1 MALIKNTSFYTLG
14 TILPKIGA
22 FVFLPIYL
30 KHMTPA
36 DYGIISSLYIFGTVL
51 TILFTLSIPRALYR
65 VFYDYT
71 SDNEKKQL
79 IGTSI
84 ISVLFIAI
92 ISFVLLL
99 VFSPFIGS
107 IYTSIPFYP
116 YFLYAILGILFIAF
130 HSIPQAVLQIR
141 ERALTFVLLNLSLF
155 FTKSLFILYNVVY
168 LKKGAIGY
176 LEADFITDFVFIPV
190 YYFMISKD
198 IVIDLNFTM
207 LKNLLL
213 FSIPIIPGMLSSW
226 VLNLSDRIFI
236 ERYFDASQVGIYS
249 LGYQIAGLVL
259 MFTSAFKSAYDPYF
273 YKIANTYEPKGAK
286 EKLYKTNYIF
296 VLILIFVTFV
306 IAFFSKEAIQ
316 IFFST
321 EYSISAQVVP
331 LVLLGYLF
339 SQNSALLN
347 NMVYQMKKSNV
358 IMYITLFSAFLNMG
372 LNFLLIPMYGIM
384 GAAWT
389 TAISFLVV
397 FILSYL
403 LAKRHFFIP
412 YNWKIIIPSLLF
424 FIGIYIV
431 FSFISIESPW
441 VSIGIKSV
449 IIALIVIPLVY
460 RNRSQILETINTR

>member
-1 MALIKNTSFYTLG
+1 MALIKNTSFYALG

-36 DYGIISSLYIFGTVL
+36 DYGIISSLYIFGTIL
-51 TILFTLSIPRALYR
+51 TVLFTLSIPRALYR

-71 SDNEKKQL
+71 SHNEKKQL

-84 ISVLFIAI
+84 ISVFFVAI
-92 ISFVLLL
+92 LSFVLLL
-99 VFSPFIGS
+99 VFSPFIGN
-107 IYTSIPFYP
+107 IYSSIPFYP
-116 YFLYAILGILFIAF
+116 YFLYAILAILFIAF

-190 YYFMISKD
+190 YFLMIRKD
-198 IVIDLNFTM
+198 ISIAWNFSM

-213 FSIPIIPGMLSSW
+213 FSIPIIPGMLSAW

-236 ERYFDASQVGIYS
+236 ERNFDASQVGIYS

-259 MFTSAFKSAYDPYF
+259 LFTSAFKSAYDPYF
-273 YKIANTYEPKGAK
+273 YKIANTDDPKVAK

-296 VLILIFVTFV
+296 VLILIFVTFMV
-306 IAFFSKEAIQ
+306 AFFSKEAIQ

-321 EYSISAQVVP
+321 DYSISAQVVP

-347 NMVYQMKKSNV
+347 NMVYQMKKTKV
-358 IMYITLFSAFLNMG
+358 IMYITFFSALVNIG
-372 LNFLLIPMYGIM
+372 LNFLLIQKYGIM

-389 TAISFLVV
+389 TAISFLII
-397 FILSYL
+397 FLLSYL
-403 LAKRHFFIP
+403 LAKKYFFIP

-424 FIGIYIV
+424 FIGLYIV
-431 FSFISIESPW
+431 FSFIPIVSPW
-441 VSIGIKSV
+441 VSIGVKSV
-449 IIALIVIPLVY
+449 IIALIAVPLIY
-460 RNRSQILETINTR
+460 RYKSQILQIVKAR